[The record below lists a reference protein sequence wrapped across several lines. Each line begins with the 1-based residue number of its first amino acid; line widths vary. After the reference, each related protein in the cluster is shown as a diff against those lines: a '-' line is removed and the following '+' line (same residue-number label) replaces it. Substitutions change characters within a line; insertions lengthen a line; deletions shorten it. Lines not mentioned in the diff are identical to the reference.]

1 MLGLKQSK
9 AQTILALC
17 SLAVGALMLTE
28 SNAQPGRDSSREPPR
43 AVEQRIM
50 QIGTAATATV
60 KAVLV
65 APGNHVHPGQLLVTL
80 DCRPLE
86 AELQLRKSQLSAAEA
101 VFNRVRNGA
110 RPEELQAASAA
121 VASAAARAEDA
132 QNALERIK
140 GLRQG
145 VTVTQARAD
154 EVQNE
159 ARASAGQL
167 DEARARLA
175 LLRAGSREE
184 DIAEAQAQRE
194 AAAAQVEQIKARL
207 DQCSVAAPV
216 HGRIVETLV
225 TPGQF
230 VSSAV
235 PTALVTMVQEP
246 EQ

>member
-1 MLGLKQSK
+1 MLEFKQSK
-9 AQTILALC
+9 AQTSLALC
-17 SLAVGALMLTE
+17 SSVVGILMLTE
-28 SNAQPGRDSSREPPR
+28 SNAQPARDSSRELPR
-43 AVEQRIM
+43 TIEQRVL
-50 QIGTAATATV
+50 QIGTAATATIKRV
-60 KAVLV
+60 VV
-65 APGNHVHPGQLLVTL
+65 APGTRVQPGQLLVTL

-86 AELQLRKSQLSAAEA
+86 AELQLRKSQHSAAEA
-101 VFNRVRNGA
+101 VLNRVRNGA
-110 RPEELQAASAA
+110 RLEELQAASAA

-132 QNALERIK
+132 HKALERIK

-194 AAAAQVEQIKARL
+194 AATAQVEQIKARL
-207 DQCSVAAPV
+207 DQCSVVAPV

-235 PTALVTMVQEP
+235 PTALVTMVEEP
-246 EQ
+246 EP

>member
-1 MLGLKQSK
+1 MLGLKQS
-9 AQTILALC
+9 ASLATC
-17 SLAVGALMLTE
+17 CLAVGPLVPAE
-28 SNAQPGRDSSREPPR
+28 SYAQAGRDSSMEPSRP
-43 AVEQRIM
+43 VERVM
-50 QIGTAATATV
+50 QIGTAATATI

-65 APGNHVHPGQLLVTL
+65 APGNRVHPGQVLVTL

-86 AELQLRKSQLSAAEA
+86 AELQQRKSQLSAAGA
-101 VFNRVRNGA
+101 VFNRVRSGA

-132 QNALERIK
+132 QKALERTK

-159 ARASAGQL
+159 ARASAAQL

-184 DIAEAQAQRE
+184 DIEEAKAQRD
-194 AAAAQVEQIKARL
+194 AVAAQLEEIKARL
-207 DQCSVAAPV
+207 DQCSVTAPV
-216 HGRIVETLV
+216 HGIIAET
-225 TPGQF
+225 
-230 VSSAV
+230 S
-235 PTALVTMVQEP
+235 
-246 EQ
+246 

>member
-1 MLGLKQSK
+1 MLGWKPSK
-9 AQTILALC
+9 AQTSLALC
-17 SLAVGALMLTE
+17 CFVATTFVLTE
-28 SNAQPGRDSSREPPR
+28 SHAQPGRDSSSESHR
-43 AVEQRIM
+43 AGEQRVM

-65 APGNHVHPGQLLVTL
+65 APGDRVHPGQLLVTL
-80 DCRPLE
+80 NCRPLE
-86 AELQLRKSQLSAAEA
+86 AELQIRKSQLSAAEA

-121 VASAAARAEDA
+121 VASAEARAEDA
-132 QNALERIK
+132 QKALERTK

-159 ARASAGQL
+159 ARASAAQL

-184 DIAEAQAQRE
+184 EIAEAQAQRE

-246 EQ
+246 E